1 MAKQKVVK
9 SVFADGL
16 KKADVVLYS
25 PHLMTLGAYVQK
37 PNPQIIG
44 LSNFE
49 AIGSQDAKS
58 LYPTIMV
65 LMNIGY
71 DTLRGRIYDM
81 SIVGNMLNIIR
92 QLQSL
97 PLDRI
102 KERTSSIH
110 DLGEKFA
117 LMAKDY
123 ANSGNLSSKLAK
135 SNFIEYCRIFYKN
148 CIRMLVE
155 YSGDFNDILVPK
167 NNEQYFLLKSCLYPL
182 FETLTWIHK
191 FNKGYSQIAVDWVFY
206 NHEFDTKYKDKKFFV
221 IHNINSVSAQDYE
234 LDLENMKNY
243 ILKQYII
250 NPYGTYFDQHKH
262 NKSFEVDN
270 ILKGMDD
277 RAYEK
282 NQMLIITAIIE
293 NWKSVPD
300 ELKLTFLNKLGKL
313 EEHEAKAIVDI
324 VGDPDDKIK
333 GYQVKNL
340 LNVRFDYEALDQVLP
355 GLKLQKTQKNS
366 KSNGIKVTLNSGYGL
381 FGMSTWNYGS
391 SLISNS
397 ITNGGKIY
405 GTKLFQNIA
414 VNRLTVEN
422 EKINSGYYK
431 EIYK

>member
-1 MAKQKVVK
+1 
-9 SVFADGL
+9 
-16 KKADVVLYS
+16 
-25 PHLMTLGAYVQK
+25 
-37 PNPQIIG
+37 
-44 LSNFE
+44 
-49 AIGSQDAKS
+49 
-58 LYPTIMV
+58 
-65 LMNIGY
+65 
-71 DTLRGRIYDM
+71 
-81 SIVGNMLNIIR
+81 
-92 QLQSL
+92 
-97 PLDRI
+97 
-102 KERTSSIH
+102 
-110 DLGEKFA
+110 
-117 LMAKDY
+117 
-123 ANSGNLSSKLAK
+123 
-135 SNFIEYCRIFYKN
+135 
-148 CIRMLVE
+148 MLVE

-221 IHNINSVSAQDYE
+221 IHNINSVSSQAYE

-340 LNVRFDYEALDQVLP
+340 LNVRFDYEALDQVLS